1 MLLLVTTHLR
11 TAAQNPVL
19 KVSMPTKLKLKLT
32 PLRELVRTFL
42 KCFDQIHPIETI
54 CIYIFYSLEC
64 SKLLLDAEPSSR
76 SVQAAQTDIEVDSLG
91 RNIQIGEYFSIWAL
105 KDDYSSNCQFI
116 YPIQIIRI
124 YIFYSFECSKLL

>member
-42 KCFDQIHPIETI
+42 KFLIKSIQLRPSV
-54 CIYIFYSLEC
+54 YIFHSLEC
-64 SKLLLDAEPSSR
+64 SKLLSDAEPSSR